1 MSIHPNKLILEH
13 FKITLQK
20 NAGFIIFDIAA
31 DVLRVIFLPMGL
43 RKRAGLNASYALQV
57 KLLYY

>member
-1 MSIHPNKLILEH
+1 M
-13 FKITLQK
+13 QD
-20 NAGFIIFDIAA
+20 FIFFIGA

-43 RKRAGLNASYALQV
+43 RKRASLKASYALQV